1 METQNNIESIEKLKG
16 KGLIYNHE
24 NLQVGSSIIAHL
36 FQCSFHEPVTL
47 YHHFENAKN
56 TICINFCLSGKTQFR
71 SEHHSIA
78 GTDTNM
84 MNNFLLPCGHAEQEL
99 HLTPQLSLIS
109 CFIDPPV
116 FQKLIG
122 NADSVPEDLPRINNR
137 KNFYFEFYNWQPI
150 AKSILQKMFCS
161 EMRPAAQKIFLES
174 KILELFAIVAG
185 VYSKHE
191 RQFAISGKDADGI
204 KNNNRLFLKNIIY
217 PADIAKATANKITGK
232 NNLKKNDFTYTN
244 LQEFPI

>member
-1 METQNNIESIEKLKG
+1 
-16 KGLIYNHE
+16 
-24 NLQVGSSIIAHL
+24 
-36 FQCSFHEPVTL
+36 
-47 YHHFENAKN
+47 
-56 TICINFCLSGKTQFR
+56 
-71 SEHHSIA
+71 
-78 GTDTNM
+78 
-84 MNNFLLPCGHAEQEL
+84 
-99 HLTPQLSLIS
+99 
-109 CFIDPPV
+109 
-116 FQKLIG
+116 
-122 NADSVPEDLPRINNR
+122 
-137 KNFYFEFYNWQPI
+137 
-150 AKSILQKMFCS
+150 
-161 EMRPAAQKIFLES
+161 MRPAAQKIFLES